1 MIKINKN
8 KTSIV
13 TGSAGRFGKII
24 SNKLA
29 ELGYNLIL
37 IDKNLTGKKNADLL
51 KKKYGTKVSFL
62 KLNLT
67 DEKDLIFFSKFLK
80 KYKKIDLLV
89 NNAAF
94 VGDSKL
100 KGWNTD
106 YLKQSNK
113 TWNMALDINLS
124 ACFYLSKIV
133 TPFLKKSKNPSII
146 NIASIY
152 SFLGPDLNLYKN
164 TQIYNPAAY
173 ASSKAGL
180 VHLTKWLACNLAP
193 KIRVNAISPGGFYS
207 SQSKTFIKKYINK
220 TPMKRMFK
228 KKDLEGIIKFLSSND
243 SSYITGQNLVIDGG
257 ISLS

>member
-1 MIKINKN
+1 MSKIFKN
-8 KTSIV
+8 NTSII

-29 ELGYNLIL
+29 ELGSDLIL
-37 IDKNLTGKKNADLL
+37 LDNNFLGKKNADLL
-51 KKKYGTKVSFL
+51 KKKYKIKVTFL

-67 DEKDLIFFSKFLK
+67 NENELKFFANFLK
-80 KYKKIDLLV
+80 KYQKIDLLI

-100 KGWNTD
+100 KGWNTQ

-113 TWNMALDINLS
+113 TWDMALNINLS

-133 TPFLKKSKNPSII
+133 TPYLKKSKNSSII

-164 TQIYNPAAY
+164 SKINNPAAY

-193 KIRVNAISPGGFYS
+193 KIRVNSISPGGFYS
-207 SQSKTFIKKYINK
+207 SQPKTFIKKYINK
-220 TPMKRMFK
+220 TPMKRMFE
-228 KKDLEGIIKFLSSND
+228 KKDLEGVIKFLACKD
-243 SSYITGQNLVIDGG
+243 SSYITGQNLIVDGG

>member
-1 MIKINKN
+1 MNKIFKN
-8 KTSIV
+8 NTSII

-29 ELGYNLIL
+29 DLGSDLIL
-37 IDKNLTGKKNADLL
+37 IDNNILGKRNADLL
-51 KKKYGTKVSFL
+51 KKKYGVRATFL
-62 KLNLT
+62 KLDLT
-67 DEKDLIFFSKFLK
+67 DKTDLKFFTNFLK
-80 KYKKIDLLV
+80 TYKKIDLLV

-100 KGWNTD
+100 KGWNTG
-106 YLKQSNK
+106 YLNQTNK
-113 TWNMALDINLS
+113 TWDMALNINLS

-133 TPFLKKSKNPSII
+133 TPLLKKSKNSSII

-164 TQIYNPAAY
+164 TKINNPAAY

-193 KIRVNAISPGGFYS
+193 KIRVNSISPGGFYS
-207 SQSKTFIKKYINK
+207 SQPKNFIKKYINK

-228 KKDLEGIIKFLSSND
+228 KKDLEGVITFLASKD
-243 SSYITGQNLVIDGG
+243 SSYITGQNLIVDGG